1 MILYIINSPIGRT
14 SACFVT
20 QGPVEKVAQ
29 AKEARRVAH
38 LCTILGAIER
48 RRCSGANCE
57 AMYGVAGVLP
67 MRFFTRNWH
76 PSRGWDVTSQQLE
89 AIPWAPSDLSGQCSI
104 NRPDVPSQAP
114 HRSRQSIAVQNRPD
128 QLRRLKY
135 PHERQG

>member
-1 MILYIINSPIGRT
+1 M
-14 SACFVT
+14 
-20 QGPVEKVAQ
+20 
-29 AKEARRVAH
+29 AH

-114 HRSRQSIAVQNRPD
+114 HRSRRSIAVQNCPD
-128 QLRRLKY
+128 QLRLKY
-135 PHERQG
+135 PHDLYPEVHATCVRALTPRQVASFTTAAAAGVPR